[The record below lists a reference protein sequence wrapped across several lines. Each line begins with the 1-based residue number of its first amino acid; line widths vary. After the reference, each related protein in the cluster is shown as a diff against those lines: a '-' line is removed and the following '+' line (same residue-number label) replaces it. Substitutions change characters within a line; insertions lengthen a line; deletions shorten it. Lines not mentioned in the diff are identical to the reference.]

1 MGTPFVEVY
10 DVFFNKITDDMY
22 IEFTELDTY
31 RMLEPFLES
40 AIQCFEFPR
49 KNLDWYEV
57 DYAYDEIHYC
67 GVESDFMDVP
77 CTLYTGGFFYETL
90 TQEEKNILAHYMAI
104 EWIGQ
109 QLASIEN
116 TRMKYSGSDF
126 KFTSQANHIQKLNA
140 LKRDYE
146 KRGLWL
152 QRLYGR
158 RIKDEETGIYRNTIP
173 DIMSTF
179 PPGRLEVDYNSFGA
193 YGYGR
198 FR

>member
-1 MGTPFVEVY
+1 MTPFVDIY
-10 DVFFNKITDDMY
+10 NIFLNKLTDDMY
-22 IEFTELDTY
+22 CEFTELDTY
-31 RMLEPFLES
+31 RMLEPLLKS

-49 KNLDWYEV
+49 VNLYDYETN
-57 DYAYDEIHYC
+57 YAYEDTYYC
-67 GVESDFMDVP
+67 GVESDFFEVP
-77 CTLYTGGFFYETL
+77 CVLHTGGYFNENL
-90 TQEEKNILAHYMAI
+90 SEEEKTILAHYMVI

-152 QRLYGR
+152 QRLYNR
-158 RIKDEETGIYRNTIP
+158 RMPDKETGVYKNTIP
-173 DIMSTF
+173 DIMSSS
-179 PPGRLEVDYNSFGA
+179 PIGRAYVDYNRFGG

>member
-1 MGTPFVEVY
+1 M
-10 DVFFNKITDDMY
+10 
-22 IEFTELDTY
+22 
-31 RMLEPFLES
+31 
-40 AIQCFEFPR
+40 
-49 KNLDWYEV
+49 
-57 DYAYDEIHYC
+57 
-67 GVESDFMDVP
+67 
-77 CTLYTGGFFYETL
+77 
-90 TQEEKNILAHYMAI
+90 
-104 EWIGQ
+104 
-109 QLASIEN
+109 
-116 TRMKYSGSDF
+116 F

-158 RIKDEETGIYRNTIP
+158 RIKDEETGVYRNTIP